1 MTVVRPLLAA
11 VVCSAVAFA
20 QQTPPQNQSQES
32 QPPATQGP
40 ATHGKVLFSRSA
52 DDAKTDDAKPS
63 DAQAEKSQAAAPKVS
78 DAERS
83 ALVFTAYDLDVHLM
97 LQQQAIAVMAHVTV
111 RNDSDQPL
119 AHLPIQLSSSLKF
132 ESVSTAGHK
141 LPLTQQIINSDADHT
156 GQLREAVVIL
166 PTPLAPKAES
176 TLEIAYSG
184 EIPPSTKRLEQIGT
198 PVDLAQQSDWDQIS
212 VDFTGLR
219 GFGDVVWYPVSSVPQ
234 ALGEGAKLFNE
245 IGRQKLRQQNAQAA
259 VRVTA
264 EYIGAAPNAAAIA

>member
-20 QQTPPQNQSQES
+20 QQTPPQSQSEES
-32 QPPATQGP
+32 QPP

-52 DDAKTDDAKPS
+52 DDAKTDDAKQS
-63 DAQAEKSQAAAPKVS
+63 DAQPEKSQAAVAKVS

-132 ESVSTAGHK
+132 ESISSAGQK
-141 LPLTQQIINSDADHT
+141 LPFAQQIINSDADHT
-156 GQLREAVVIL
+156 GQLRDRKSVV
-166 PTPLAPKAES
+166 
-176 TLEIAYSG
+176 
-184 EIPPSTKRLEQIGT
+184 
-198 PVDLAQQSDWDQIS
+198 
-212 VDFTGLR
+212 
-219 GFGDVVWYPVSSVPQ
+219 
-234 ALGEGAKLFNE
+234 
-245 IGRQKLRQQNAQAA
+245 
-259 VRVTA
+259 
-264 EYIGAAPNAAAIA
+264 